1 MALGQEMAVDAAV
14 FQGLCD
20 FGQHAVRVAQALL
33 ADGGTD
39 AADRVFE
46 GRRRRITRREGGN
59 FPGFVSRQVDDI
71 RRFIGIEADFG
82 AFYRREQ
89 P

>member
-1 MALGQEMAVDAAV
+1 MAVDAAV
-14 FQGLCD
+14 FQGLYD

-46 GRRRRITRREGGN
+46 GRRRRIFGREGGN

-71 RRFIGIEADFG
+71 RRFIGVEADFG